1 MTAEV
6 TEGRVGSCREVEAPS
21 DDALLLASCEESA
34 LSLHVALDYQG
45 GDVGRVGVL
54 ETPYRGVDFALREPD
69 DDGV

>member
-6 TEGRVGSCREVEAPS
+6 PEWGVGSCREVEAPS
-21 DDALLLASCEESA
+21 DDALLFASCKESG
-34 LSLHVALDYQG
+34 LCLHVALDYQG

-54 ETPYRGVDFALREPD
+54 ETPYGGVDFALREPD